1 MSTLVQ
7 LDLSPVA
14 PDQQPSAIL
23 QAFADLPAG
32 QSLEWTQTQDPLPL
46 QHQLLTLWPGQ
57 FAWARQEQEG
67 ERWTL
72 RLTRKPAGKSCC
84 GCCGG

>member
-7 LDLSPVA
+7 LDLTPIA
-14 PDQQPSAIL
+14 PAQQQSAL
-23 QAFADLPAG
+23 LEAFAALPAG
-32 QSLEWTQTQDPLPL
+32 QSLEWTQTQDPLSL
-46 QHQLLTLWPGQ
+46 QQQLLTLWPGQ
-57 FAWARQEQEG
+57 FTWARQDQDG